1 MCRVSSGLSVSAG
14 LGFFGWPPP
23 PLFALPARV
32 LACPRA
38 GAAYISNGCVH
49 APLAT
54 SAAESAP
61 CAASA
66 SACIAARSRL
76 RLLSCPTSF
85 LHSWH
90 SCNNGGLRAFSP
102 RN

>member
-38 GAAYISNGCVH
+38 GAAYIRVTGVCTH
-49 APLAT
+49 RWPPPRRRARPAPRA
-54 SAAESAP
+54 
-61 CAASA
+61 
-66 SACIAARSRL
+66 RL
-76 RLLSCPTSF
+76 R
-85 LHSWH
+85 
-90 SCNNGGLRAFSP
+90 ASP
-102 RN
+102 PGHA